1 MKRVVKMSMNMT
13 GRAVEYNVKVGS
25 VAYLTLTVTDGSGNA
40 RSLTDDVTYSTGKWK
55 VWKPDGTLI
64 INGDITYFNRSS
76 GIVSYQLTT
85 TDTALSNA
93 GVWEG
98 EVELVNSSGAL
109 SEQTKT
115 FNFIIEES
123 Y

>member
-1 MKRVVKMSMNMT
+1 MNLT
-13 GRAVEYNVKVGS
+13 GRAVEFRIKVGS
-25 VAYLTLTVTDGSGNA
+25 LATLQITVSDSSGNA
-40 RSLTDDVTYSTGKWK
+40 KDLSNDVTYATGIWK

-64 INGDITYFNRSS
+64 INGAVVYTTRASGLISYVLTSS
-76 GIVSYQLTT
+76 
-85 TDTALSNA
+85 DTAFINA

-98 EVELVNSSGAL
+98 EVELKNSNGNM

-115 FNFIIEES
+115 FNFIIEDS